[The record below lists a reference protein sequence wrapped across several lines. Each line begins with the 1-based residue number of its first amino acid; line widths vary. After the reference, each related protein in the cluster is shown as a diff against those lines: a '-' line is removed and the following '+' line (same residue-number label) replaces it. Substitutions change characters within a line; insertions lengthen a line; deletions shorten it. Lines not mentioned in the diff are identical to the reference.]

1 MKSYALMAFLS
12 FLNLRLSFTTENGL
26 GKPFKSKDS
35 DWNTSCAMW
44 SLTGKPNKNVNFV
57 TGVNCSGKSSLLQGL
72 VLGLLADSKHTKRYH
87 KLQDFIQKGYNRA
100 TVQVE

>member
-1 MKSYALMAFLS
+1 M
-12 FLNLRLSFTTENGL
+12 TTQCQEL
-26 GKPFKSKDS
+26 FKDS

-57 TGVNCSGKSSLLQGL
+57 TGVNGSGKSSILQGL

-87 KLQDFIQKGYNRA
+87 KLQDFIQKGYKRA
-100 TVQVE
+100 TVQVEWQSISVSMIISNS